1 MTCFL
6 TPLLVHFQPNRDLV
20 DDRRFLT
27 AIIHG
32 LLCFVCNQKSDME
45 SNISCVHH
53 VTAIATDPQR
63 NLDELPKEFGTN
75 VRLPPWM
82 ESSCAGFPGGV
93 PAIMLPTK
101 EAV

>member
-1 MTCFL
+1 MSCFL
-6 TPLLVHFQPNRDLV
+6 TPLLVHFPPHRDFV

-27 AIIHG
+27 PTIHG

-53 VTAIATDPQR
+53 VTAIATDRQR
-63 NLDELPKEFGTN
+63 NLDESPKEFGTN
-75 VRLPPWM
+75 VRLPPSM
-82 ESSCAGFPGGV
+82 ESSCAGFQGAV

-101 EAV
+101 EVV